1 MTVMVEEGH
10 DMYNIYIYYMEVCI
24 YILYMEVCKIY
35 IYIYECDLIFDL
47 TAERIEKDQAS
58 FYIYTYRCIYL

>member
-10 DMYNIYIYYMEVCI
+10 DMYNIYIYIWKYVYI
-24 YILYMEVCKIY
+24 YYIWKYVKY